1 MEIQNRNIVDE
12 KYYYLSSVP
21 SDINE
26 HLPILKKY
34 TEECDSVLELGVRW
48 IVATWAF
55 LAGKPKNYIG
65 LDIEHPSF
73 FGADITELRKGAV
86 QNNVNFHFIVGDDLN
101 SQIYNQIPNVD
112 LTFIDTDHTYNQV
125 KSELEIYHL
134 KTNKYIIL
142 HDTISFR
149 YGGFNGDEK
158 GIWSAITEFTHSH
171 PEWEIWESFANN
183 NGLTILRKKSSFG

>member
-1 MEIQNRNIVDE
+1 MEPQNRSIVDE

-26 HLPILKKY
+26 HLSTLKKY

-48 IVATWAF
+48 IVAAWAF
-55 LAGKPKNYIG
+55 LAGKPKHYIG

-73 FGADITELRKGAV
+73 FGADIVELRKGAL
-86 QNNVNFHFIVGDDLN
+86 QNNVNFHFIVGDDLD

-158 GIWSAITEFTHSH
+158 GLWSAIIECVYSH

-183 NGLTILRKKSSFG
+183 NGLTVLRKKSSFV